1 MTTPARLV
9 PRAVLC
15 AAAALAV
22 STAAAPA
29 SAQAPAASSAAGVA
43 LIDMAHVFQ
52 NYQKFTDQRESLKT
66 QIEASDGKARGIVE
80 KIQAIQA
87 ELQSGTYKQDSP
99 EFMDKAADINKLQT
113 DLKVEQTR
121 IQREFLKKEAE
132 MYKEIYGEVTE
143 IVGLYA
149 KAKKYNLVIRYKREE
164 SASEQPGEILQGMN
178 RLVIYH
184 QEQDDITE
192 PVLSYLNKRYGQTPA
207 ARQAAAVRKTAGPA
221 VR

>member
-1 MTTPARLV
+1 MTTPARLSS
-9 PRAVLC
+9 RAVLC
-15 AAAALAV
+15 AAAALILAP
-22 STAAAPA
+22 AAAPA
-29 SAQAPAASSAAGVA
+29 YAQAPGGGVA

-52 NYQKFTDQRESLKT
+52 NYQKFTDQRETLKT

-80 KIQAIQA
+80 RIQKIQA

-99 EFMDKAADINKLQT
+99 EFLDKAADINKLQT

-132 MYKEIYGEVTE
+132 MYKEIYSEVTE
-143 IVGLYA
+143 VVGLYA
-149 KAKKYNLVIRYKREE
+149 KAKKYTLVIRYKREE
-164 SASEQPGEILQGMN
+164 TASEQPGEILQGMN

-184 QEQDDITE
+184 QQQDDITE
-192 PVLSYLNKRYGQTPA
+192 PCLSYLNKRYGQTPA
-207 ARQAAAVRKTAGPA
+207 AQQAAAVRKTNGPA